1 MRSPVSK
8 SEASMS
14 GIIETNN
21 LKASN
26 HGGDASSNY
35 DEAMDS
41 SLTGLPNASAGHK
54 LKSVTAELEK
64 RRAELIALARQAEI
78 RAREA
83 EEKCEQIESKLEQ
96 EANQRLQAEQRLREL
111 EEERLRQ
118 LQAAEIES
126 VKTLK
131 TALEQEREGMG
142 ARLREA
148 EERIEEAE
156 SKAAALTFAL
166 AEAERKRAEAE
177 ALAQVARDDAREIE
191 SLFNGAEARL
201 KEVESRLMETEA
213 RMREESEARRFAEKA
228 LLEAQGKDED
238 AAKAMAK
245 AEASSIALAE
255 ANQRRAAAEAAAQS
269 ADAAAQS
276 AEEKCEQ
283 VEFRLTQEMDQRALL
298 EQRIRELEE
307 KFWDQQRARETR
319 ELEINDVLLAREQ
332 AEARLREVETRLL
345 EAGNTAFA
353 LTEANQRRAEAEAAV
368 RNADE
373 NARTL
378 EALLMEAE
386 AVAHEA
392 TERHKAA
399 ETKLQYE
406 IKQRAQS
413 EQKLKEFE
421 DELSSYLELDW
432 STKSESEA
440 PQAVAA
446 HDGFVTD
453 EQTSELLAQV
463 EIERKAR
470 QEAEEARANFEM
482 RMWEMERELR
492 NAEER
497 RRQQEDEIRELVR
510 KQEMKQSSPPE
521 WKAVGES
528 RFTPAGMAKS
538 AAQDHAYSLKKQKGV
553 GYEFR
558 FIVYGIVITA
568 LLVAAG
574 WLVTELFLRA

>member
-1 MRSPVSK
+1 
-8 SEASMS
+8 MS

-41 SLTGLPNASAGHK
+41 SLTGLPNTPAGHK

-96 EANQRLQAEQRLREL
+96 EANQRLQAEQRLRDL

-156 SKAAALTFAL
+156 SKAATLTFAL
-166 AEAERKRAEAE
+166 AEAERKRAESE

-191 SLFNGAEARL
+191 SLFAGAEARL

-213 RMREESEARRFAEKA
+213 RIREESEARRFAEKA
-228 LLEAQGKDED
+228 LLEAQGKDE
-238 AAKAMAK
+238 AAAQAMAR

-269 ADAAAQS
+269 A
-276 AEEKCEQ
+276 EEKCGQ
-283 VEFRLTQEMDQRALL
+283 VEYRLTQEMDQRALL

-332 AEARLREVETRLL
+332 AEAQLREVETRLL
-345 EAGNTAFA
+345 EAGSAAFA
-353 LTEANQRRAEAEAAV
+353 LTEANQKRAEAEAAV
-368 RNADE
+368 RNSEE

-386 AVAHEA
+386 AAAHEA

-406 IKQRAQS
+406 IRQRAQA

-446 HDGFVTD
+446 QDGFVTD
-453 EQTSELLAQV
+453 EHTSELLAQV

-470 QEAEEARANFEM
+470 QEAEEARASFEM

-497 RRQQEDEIRELVR
+497 RRQQEDEIRELHR

-538 AAQDHAYSLKKQKGV
+538 ASQDHAYSLKKQKGV

>member
-1 MRSPVSK
+1 
-8 SEASMS
+8 MS

-26 HGGDASSNY
+26 HGGDGSPSY

-41 SLTGLPNASAGHK
+41 SLTGLPNTPAGHK

-96 EANQRLQAEQRLREL
+96 EANQRLQAEQRLRDL

-131 TALEQEREGMG
+131 TALEQERQEMG
-142 ARLREA
+142 ASLNEA
-148 EERIEEAE
+148 EARIEEAE
-156 SKAAALTFAL
+156 SKAVSLTFAL

-191 SLFNGAEARL
+191 SLFAGAEARL

-228 LLEAQGKDED
+228 LLEAQGKDE
-238 AAKAMAK
+238 AAAQAMAR

-269 ADAAAQS
+269 AEAAAQS
-276 AEEKCEQ
+276 AEEKCGQ
-283 VEFRLTQEMDQRALL
+283 VEYRLTQEMDQRALL

-332 AEARLREVETRLL
+332 AEAQLREVETRLL
-345 EAGNTAFA
+345 EAGSAAFA

-368 RNADE
+368 QNSEE

-386 AVAHEA
+386 AAAHEA

-406 IKQRAQS
+406 IRQRAQA

-446 HDGFVTD
+446 QDGFVTD
-453 EQTSELLAQV
+453 EHTSELLAQV

-470 QEAEEARANFEM
+470 QEAEEARASFEM

-497 RRQQEDEIRELVR
+497 RRQQEDEIRELHR